1 MKRIGTIFGMF
12 AALLLSGASAWAQAA
27 PATDKPVNWTTE
39 TYYFANVGQQQ
50 EMNELIT
57 ALRNVVEPKD
67 RLTLVPSQNAIV
79 MWGPPDQL
87 TLAKKVLSD
96 LDKPRKT
103 YRLTYTVRD
112 MDDNKQIGIQ
122 HFSLIVVS
130 GARTTLKSGSK
141 VPIATGSTSTTNT
154 NEINTQFTYV
164 DIGLS
169 IDASLDESA
178 SGVRLRTRLER
189 SSVVEEK
196 SMGVV
201 QEPLIRSTV
210 LEGTSILTQGKQ
222 AVLGSLDVPG
232 STRHLD
238 VEVSLAV
245 VP

>member
-1 MKRIGTIFGMF
+1 MKRIRTILGVF
-12 AALLLSGASAWAQAA
+12 AVSLLGGVSAWAQAA
-27 PATDKPVNWTTE
+27 PATDKPANWTTE

-57 ALRNVVEPKD
+57 ALRNLVDPKD

-79 MWGPPDQL
+79 MSGPPDQL
-87 TLAKKVLSD
+87 ALAKKTLGD
-96 LDKPRKT
+96 LDRPRKT

-112 MDDNKQIGIQ
+112 IDDNKQVGIQ

-130 GARTTLKSGSK
+130 GAKTTLKSGSK
-141 VPIATGSTSTTNT
+141 VPIATGSTTTSNT
-154 NEINTQFTYV
+154 NETNTQFTYV

-189 SSVVEEK
+189 SSVAEEK
-196 SMGVV
+196 SMGGI

-222 AVLGSLDVPG
+222 VSLGSIDIPG
-232 STRHLD
+232 STRHLEL
-238 VEVSLAV
+238 EVSLAV

>member
-1 MKRIGTIFGMF
+1 MKHMRTILGITGT
-12 AALLLSGASAWAQAA
+12 LVLTASMVWAQTA
-27 PATDKPVNWTTE
+27 PAQIQPGSDSME
-39 TYYFANVGQQQ
+39 TFYLANVSQAN
-50 EMNELIT
+50 EMADVIN
-57 ALRNVVEPKD
+57 ALRNMLDPKN
-67 RLTLVPSQNAIV
+67 RLILVPSQNAIV

-222 AVLGSLDVPG
+222 AVLGSLDIPG

>member
-1 MKRIGTIFGMF
+1 MKRMRTILGITGT
-12 AALLLSGASAWAQAA
+12 LVLTASMVWAQTA
-27 PATDKPVNWTTE
+27 PAQIQAGSDSME
-39 TYYFANVGQQQ
+39 TFYLANVSQTN
-50 EMNELIT
+50 EMADVIN
-57 ALRNVVEPKD
+57 ALRNMLDPKD
-67 RLTLVPSQNAIV
+67 RLILVPSQNAIV

-87 TLAKKVLSD
+87 ALAKKVLSD

-112 MDDNKQIGIQ
+112 MDDNKQVGIQ

-141 VPIATGSTSTTNT
+141 VPIATGSTSATNT

-189 SSVVEEK
+189 SSVAEEK
-196 SMGVV
+196 SMGGV

-222 AVLGSLDVPG
+222 AFIRIARYS
-232 STRHLD
+232 RQH
-238 VEVSLAV
+238 
-245 VP
+245 

>member
-1 MKRIGTIFGMF
+1 MKRMSRIFGMF
-12 AALLLSGASAWAQAA
+12 VALLLSGSCAWAQTA
-27 PATDKPVNWTTE
+27 PAGDRSGLEITD
-39 TYYFANVGQQQ
+39 TYYFANIGQQQ

-57 ALRNVVEPKD
+57 AIRNLVDPKV
-67 RLTLVPSQNAIV
+67 RLNLVPSQNAIV
-79 MWGPPDQL
+79 MRGTPDQL
-87 TLAKKVLSD
+87 ALAKKVLSD
-96 LDKPRKT
+96 LDRPRKT

-141 VPIATGSTSTTNT
+141 IPIVTGSTSETNGSKS
-154 NEINTQFTYV
+154 EFTYV
-164 DIGLS
+164 DVGLN

-178 SGVRLRTRLER
+178 SGVRLRTRIDR
-189 SSVVEEK
+189 ANVMEEK
-196 SMGVV
+196 SISGVQTPV
-201 QEPLIRSTV
+201 IRQTA

-222 AVLGSLDVPG
+222 AVLGSLDIPG

-238 VEVSLAV
+238 IEVSLAV

>member
-1 MKRIGTIFGMF
+1 MKRMRTILGITGTLVLTTSMV
-12 AALLLSGASAWAQAA
+12 WAQSA
-27 PATDKPVNWTTE
+27 PAQIQAGSDSME
-39 TYYFANVGQQQ
+39 TFYLANVSQAN
-50 EMNELIT
+50 EMADVIN
-57 ALRNVVEPKD
+57 ALRNLLDPKN
-67 RLTLVPSQNAIV
+67 RLFLVPSQNAIL

-87 TLAKKVLSD
+87 ALAKKVLSD

-189 SSVVEEK
+189 SSAAEEK
-196 SMGVV
+196 TMGGV

-222 AVLGSLDVPG
+222 VSLGSLDIPG
-232 STRHLD
+232 NTRHLD